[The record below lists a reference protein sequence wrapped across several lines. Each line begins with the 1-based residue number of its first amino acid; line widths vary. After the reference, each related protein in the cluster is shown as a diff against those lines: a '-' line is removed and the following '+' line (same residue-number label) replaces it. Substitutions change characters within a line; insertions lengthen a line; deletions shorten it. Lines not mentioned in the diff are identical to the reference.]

1 MPNEGLVVSETR
13 VDQTV
18 VNTEIVKKEEIRATL
33 SMLLHEAKTIS
44 ETQTSQKTGDFE
56 ELKKPLQV
64 VASPGLTL
72 QEGINV
78 MEVTQSVKEEK
89 LEDFVVQSLVKP
101 KVDILQRE
109 SVIVSEVLA
118 ETKPSKYVPELFVPT
133 ESATSTIVAQRNTA
147 FTEEI
152 NLSEKEGEYLPGR
165 LPQGQFAGL
174 HILPEESILVSET
187 NIHEKEIS
195 FGPGQRPGETVAT
208 TGLNVLEGL
217 MVSVVQHQDTEGTLE
232 VTKPETKKVD
242 IQFTKRESF
251 FTEETN
257 IAESEV
263 TFRANEIPGAKTA
276 SPSIVCLEI
285 PRVSETIT
293 GEVTEEY
300 SPLSKPTGI
309 VADLSIQP
317 IEPISITEIKPED
330 APAEFSE
337 GIKYRTDAAST
348 NFQTLESKE
357 IIEVQAQDSEKP
369 MSDFD
374 IPTSVSINKTYI
386 SKEGISVYQTEMIE
400 KEGEYAP
407 FSIPEVH
414 TGKAVTSQPMQS
426 IIVQEITP
434 SSDVESISNVQPHSA
449 QAKLQHTTFQET
461 IVEETV
467 IGEALARQKEGLKTE
482 GKTASVNVLE
492 EQSVVVTEVITDY
505 KEDQYT
511 KPQLPQE
518 CFASQSHL
526 PQRVA
531 VKSEVLP
538 EQTISPL
545 QQKTPTAS
553 VAKTEQLSFESLV
566 ISSIET
572 AESESEFKKET
583 FPVTSKANIELADQF
598 SGLSIQEII
607 SNEKELEHIPLEK
620 PIESKA
626 SKSIT
631 LHHTALQSQTLPEIN
646 LGNIPKVEHPTG
658 RAKVDSTPFQEVI
671 VTETNITEIETSLN
685 TFKPEL
691 KTASIGIRSGESFLV
706 SEVVAEDKEDVF
718 KSAQLPQ
725 SRKATLNLSGQEVA
739 EHEEVMELIQEGSW
753 ARESPVKEQAQMK
766 QDTIQLAVASQLVPS
781 EMEGQ
786 FEASFKPSEK
796 VAAVSFV
803 EGNVLSVTEMNVVDK
818 EIPLENATA
827 PKTAIAVPDISG
839 QDVAVTSEVVVDI
852 NVGDVN
858 VLKLDLSEAKV
869 KQSTHESVILRET
882 TVGESEGEYIADLLP
897 ETKKAKPN
905 IVEGHST
912 SVSSVVIIQDKES
925 ILLTPDKPKERL
937 ATPNITSQE
946 IAEKTEIILGSSL
959 ELLKHETPT
968 SAQATAEQLP
978 YHSIIQSETSSN
990 ELEGPIQLPIKPES
1004 KIADISFEGIQA
1016 VSVYEVSTQDGTS
1029 QLAPESKPED
1039 HFASAGILSRQ
1050 VAQSTVIVP
1059 ESSVG
1064 TINLQTPAKVL
1075 ASLEQIPFESILT
1088 SVVSTSEKE
1097 SSFEKQLKLDFNRA
1111 EKAFEEEK
1119 SIFISEVTVEDKEGE
1134 LAQFTRPK
1142 EVTALADISAQ
1153 EVAEMSEVLTEY
1165 SVGEI
1170 PTFDKPAVKAQEEQ
1184 LPFESI
1190 IQIETSVQESE
1201 GVYKSREAPLSSVA
1215 DIGVVEEKGVIITE
1229 VTLEDKEDQ
1238 YTSPLLPETRKAE
1251 PSFIPIELYQKAE
1264 VVAEDSFGE
1273 ITVTAPEKTFAKSL
1287 QSTLHSV
1294 VLKQTTV
1301 GESEAPLEEFI
1312 KPFSKT
1318 AEANFESAKSGIT
1331 VNEITV
1337 QEKES
1342 DLIGP
1347 IKPSESRAEKSLLT
1361 REIACKSEVT
1371 VESSVKEFEQ
1381 ERPSKVT
1388 ASVNQ
1393 TPLQS
1398 IVQLEVSLIESE
1410 SEYQGLTKPETKT
1423 AGISFE
1429 EGQGVSIVEVVVGD
1443 LENTFLPG
1451 ETPGAKSA
1459 TVNVCGREVAV
1470 KTEVLTESSVSET
1483 PKEEFQ
1489 PIKPVNV
1496 QQIPFE
1502 SVITTKPIVN
1512 EKESVLY
1519 EFKSDAQ
1526 MANIAFVEG
1535 KGISITQVLTED
1547 KESQLQLP
1555 EIPKKQTATSDVLAH
1570 NIVEQS
1576 EVQSEYSLSEI
1587 TKFDTKLVEATSE
1600 HTPLESI
1607 VTTIPTV
1614 VESEQVF
1621 QKHFKPETKVA
1632 HSVLEEK
1639 QSVNVILTTAG
1650 DKETQFTEVEKP
1662 KERIASPRVSEL
1674 EVAEHTEQTLHQTVG
1689 EFEHQKP
1696 ILSKASSQHTTF
1708 ESVIQTETIVRE
1720 SEGKFDTNFKP
1731 DKRKASMS
1739 YEVGQSVTISE
1750 ITLGE
1755 AESDYIGQLKPKD
1768 NKAKMVLSDVQEVAK
1783 QSQIIPEDSVGALVE
1798 NIMVKE
1804 SAVSEQATHQSLT
1817 VLENLVEE
1825 KETEFSV
1832 LCKPDTKRAGVAIE
1846 KSLKVQ
1852 ATTEVIPEYK
1862 EGGLAPLDLPE
1873 ERRATP
1879 DIVSREVAE
1888 VSETLSQI
1896 SIGDV
1901 VSTKTKT
1908 TTAIR
1913 TQTPFTTSIQEQVI
1927 VQESEEQFVHTIAQ
1941 TRRASL
1947 VFEEGKGVVITEI
1960 TAEDNEMPY
1969 MCDIPKPQTAHPE
1982 ISVKEVVETFEISP
1996 EMQPSEII
2004 VEFPDEIVANV
2015 DQTHLTSLL
2024 QSEVDVRES
2033 EVEFKSVIFE
2043 KKTAEYTFEEAKGVS
2058 VTIVTSEDKE
2068 DSLKPL
2074 EKPALKQAV
2083 PGVISKES
2091 LQTSE
2096 VQAEQTVG
2104 ELKHHKPKEAKAK
2117 KEHPVSES
2125 VIVIQNIPQEQEE
2138 TMEGKPGAPTAKAQ
2152 IDFTLMREVAEK
2164 SEVITGIHPK
2174 KLETTKPAESFA
2186 KAETIVMEGIIQS
2199 EVSVNELEEELIKPD
2214 LPAKRRASVIKDVQE
2229 GIKVAQTVVAD
2240 KEGIHETQPLPK
2252 QVKPSSLISE
2262 QETIVQTEVLVSSS
2276 TSTLKKDKMPEAVKI
2291 KPGQIPFE
2299 SLETSITT
2307 VQEQE
2312 ENIEVSWKPA
2322 ISKGVKSVQESQSIS
2337 VTEIVTEE
2345 KLHSDITQE
2354 KIPKEVAETK
2364 FIDQEVAV
2372 KSEVI
2377 AQLPVTP
2384 FDVSVPTPT
2393 VAKQSTPTQHHLI
2406 VTTHD
2411 TGEVEDSLSAVVTPA
2426 AKNIPIDVEEH
2437 KTTLLVTHVHPE
2449 EVPGKLLHIL
2459 VFLFK

>member
-1 MPNEGLVVSETR
+1 
-13 VDQTV
+13 
-18 VNTEIVKKEEIRATL
+18 
-33 SMLLHEAKTIS
+33 
-44 ETQTSQKTGDFE
+44 
-56 ELKKPLQV
+56 
-64 VASPGLTL
+64 
-72 QEGINV
+72 
-78 MEVTQSVKEEK
+78 
-89 LEDFVVQSLVKP
+89 
-101 KVDILQRE
+101 
-109 SVIVSEVLA
+109 
-118 ETKPSKYVPELFVPT
+118 
-133 ESATSTIVAQRNTA
+133 
-147 FTEEI
+147 
-152 NLSEKEGEYLPGR
+152 
-165 LPQGQFAGL
+165 
-174 HILPEESILVSET
+174 
-187 NIHEKEIS
+187 
-195 FGPGQRPGETVAT
+195 
-208 TGLNVLEGL
+208 
-217 MVSVVQHQDTEGTLE
+217 
-232 VTKPETKKVD
+232 
-242 IQFTKRESF
+242 
-251 FTEETN
+251 
-257 IAESEV
+257 
-263 TFRANEIPGAKTA
+263 
-276 SPSIVCLEI
+276 
-285 PRVSETIT
+285 
-293 GEVTEEY
+293 
-300 SPLSKPTGI
+300 
-309 VADLSIQP
+309 
-317 IEPISITEIKPED
+317 
-330 APAEFSE
+330 
-337 GIKYRTDAAST
+337 
-348 NFQTLESKE
+348 
-357 IIEVQAQDSEKP
+357 
-369 MSDFD
+369 
-374 IPTSVSINKTYI
+374 
-386 SKEGISVYQTEMIE
+386 
-400 KEGEYAP
+400 
-407 FSIPEVH
+407 
-414 TGKAVTSQPMQS
+414 
-426 IIVQEITP
+426 
-434 SSDVESISNVQPHSA
+434 
-449 QAKLQHTTFQET
+449 
-461 IVEETV
+461 
-467 IGEALARQKEGLKTE
+467 
-482 GKTASVNVLE
+482 
-492 EQSVVVTEVITDY
+492 
-505 KEDQYT
+505 
-511 KPQLPQE
+511 
-518 CFASQSHL
+518 
-526 PQRVA
+526 
-531 VKSEVLP
+531 
-538 EQTISPL
+538 
-545 QQKTPTAS
+545 
-553 VAKTEQLSFESLV
+553 
-566 ISSIET
+566 
-572 AESESEFKKET
+572 
-583 FPVTSKANIELADQF
+583 
-598 SGLSIQEII
+598 
-607 SNEKELEHIPLEK
+607 
-620 PIESKA
+620 
-626 SKSIT
+626 
-631 LHHTALQSQTLPEIN
+631 
-646 LGNIPKVEHPTG
+646 
-658 RAKVDSTPFQEVI
+658 
-671 VTETNITEIETSLN
+671 
-685 TFKPEL
+685 
-691 KTASIGIRSGESFLV
+691 
-706 SEVVAEDKEDVF
+706 
-718 KSAQLPQ
+718 
-725 SRKATLNLSGQEVA
+725 
-739 EHEEVMELIQEGSW
+739 
-753 ARESPVKEQAQMK
+753 
-766 QDTIQLAVASQLVPS
+766 
-781 EMEGQ
+781 
-786 FEASFKPSEK
+786 
-796 VAAVSFV
+796 
-803 EGNVLSVTEMNVVDK
+803 MNVVDK

-1064 TINLQTPAKVL
+1064 TIKLQTPAKVL

-1489 PIKPVNV
+1489 PIKSVNV

-1720 SEGKFDTNFKP
+1720 SEGKFDTNLKP

-2043 KKTAEYTFEEAKGVS
+2043 KKTAEYTFEEGKGVS

-2449 EVPGKLLHIL
+2449 EVPGVMKETAKKPAHTPTAKLQETPLKMVLISTPDITTEIHKPEKVFTTDTFNTTTQDIPTLHLIKKSESDHYEKTTKFIRKFKDVKEKVPDYSQATSLLEEGIEPFPKLENVLPEKIEDMPEEVTVTDTVVITPEKKDRVKKAQKRVIKKKKDGKQEVSTEEEETIL
-2459 VFLFK
+2459 DRESLSSVKPEEEGVTFEEVIDMPTEKEYLPVKATVRDIPEVTTVETTTVVTKVGDKKRVSKKRVIKKVKDGKENIQLCEETPQEGEILDETTQPLPELEGLLPESIEDMPEEITVTDVVVITPETKDKIKRTQKRVVKKKKEGKQETSTEKKEMVVDIEVLKILKPYESEVIFEDVSDIPHETTDVLPMKVESSQLPELTEVETITTVKKEQGKRKVIRKKIVKKTKGGKEDIQYIDEKPVILEEGIEPFPELENVLPEKIEDMPEEVTVTDTVVITPEKKDRVKKAQKRVIKKKKDGKQEVSTEEEETILDRESLSSVKPEEEGVTFEEVIDMPTEKEYLPVKATVRDIPEVTTVETTTVVTKVGDKKRVSKKRVIKKVKDGKENIQLCEETPQEGEILDETTQPLPELEGLLPESIEDMPEEITVTDVVVITPETKDKIKRTQKRVVKKKKEGKQETSTEKKEMVVDIEVLKILKPYESEVIFEDVSDIPHETTDVLPMKVESSQLPELTEVENDHNCQKRTRQKER